1 MSDNNIVITISRMYG
16 SGGRTVAGMLS
27 ERLKIPFYD
36 KDLVKLASEDSGIN
50 EALFANADE
59 KVKSTTIFKIAK
71 SVYNGEIIPPESK
84 DFTSNRNLFNFQA
97 KIIKRLAETESCVIV
112 GRCGEYVLKD
122 YDNVLSVLIHAPLDF
137 CYEKAAEKH
146 SLPRKELEDYV
157 NRINRQKEE
166 YHKFYTGRT
175 WYDAR
180 NYDLCLDSSKL
191 GFDRCV
197 EEIISYMGVRFGAER
212 MKSMNP
218 CSEG

>member
-1 MSDNNIVITISRMYG
+1 MGTDNVVITISRMYG

-27 ERLKIPFYD
+27 QRLNIPFYD

-50 EALFANADE
+50 EALFVNADE
-59 KVKSTTIFKIAK
+59 KVKNSHIFKVAK

-97 KIIKRLAETESCVIV
+97 KIIKKLAETESCVIV
-112 GRCGEYVLKD
+112 GRCAEFVLKD

-137 CYEKAAEKH
+137 CYEKASEKLGM
-146 SLPRKELEDYV
+146 SGKELEDYV
-157 NRINRQKEE
+157 NRINKQKEE
-166 YHKFYTGRT
+166 YHKFYTGSV

-197 EEIISYMGVRFGAER
+197 DEIIAYMDVRFGAKDGR
-212 MKSMNP
+212 S
-218 CSEG
+218 S

>member
-1 MSDNNIVITISRMYG
+1 MGTDNVVITISRMYG

-27 ERLKIPFYD
+27 QRLNIPFYD

-50 EALFANADE
+50 EALFVNADE
-59 KVKSTTIFKIAK
+59 KVKNSHIFKVAK

-97 KIIKRLAETESCVIV
+97 KIIKKLAETESCVIV
-112 GRCGEYVLKD
+112 GRCAEFVLKD

-137 CYEKAAEKH
+137 CYEKASEKLGM
-146 SLPRKELEDYV
+146 SGKELEDYV
-157 NRINRQKEE
+157 NRINKQKEE
-166 YHKFYTGRT
+166 YHKFYTGSV

-197 EEIISYMGVRFGAER
+197 DEIIAYMDVRFGGKDGR
-212 MKSMNP
+212 S
-218 CSEG
+218 S